1 MRACRRTGR
10 AASRTTSRS
19 YVYQVAEVVRNLSLR
34 NRDSGLSSGEKT
46 MLMNARRVLV
56 SELSF
61 SLNTSEE
68 AVEKKLDAVLA

>member
-1 MRACRRTGR
+1 
-10 AASRTTSRS
+10 
-19 YVYQVAEVVRNLSLR
+19 VRNLSLR